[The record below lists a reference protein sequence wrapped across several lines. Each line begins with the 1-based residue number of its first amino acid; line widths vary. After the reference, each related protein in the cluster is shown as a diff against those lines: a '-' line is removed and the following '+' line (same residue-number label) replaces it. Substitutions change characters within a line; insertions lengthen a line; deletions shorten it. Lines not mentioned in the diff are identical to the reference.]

1 MGGKLQKSHIS
12 EEVFILLVMN
22 LMEVLQVDEL
32 EKWAVTTWSLWNAR
46 NKFIHEG
53 IQSQPESIVD
63 REASLR
69 SDFQKFSSKPKGARA
84 HGSRNSV

>member
-1 MGGKLQKSHIS
+1 
-12 EEVFILLVMN
+12 MN

-84 HGSRNSV
+84 HGSCNSV

>member
-53 IQSQPESIVD
+53 IQS
-63 REASLR
+63 
-69 SDFQKFSSKPKGARA
+69 
-84 HGSRNSV
+84 